1 MYICYKELDKRFAVV
16 HGKRANKKARVEAT
30 VLNSL
35 TPISKADICQ
45 ILPDISATTVEAKPG
60 TMMKSGS
67 IKHLGQGREYSIYQ
81 SISRGLW
88 ENNDDKTRPISYLLC
103 GNLQKRQALD
113 G

>member
-1 MYICYKELDKRFAVV
+1 MRYKELDKRFAVV

-45 ILPDISATTVEAKPG
+45 ILPDISATTVEAEPG

-67 IKHLGQGREYSIYQ
+67 IKHLGQGR
-81 SISRGLW
+81 
-88 ENNDDKTRPISYLLC
+88 NTRYI
-103 GNLQKRQALD
+103 KA
-113 G
+113 